1 MSKNILLTLI
11 VAGLVGCAEPKNNI
25 WVCDDKTITQDE
37 LQSWAD
43 RVTLMRFIFDFTGN
57 KAYFD
62 LVSYP
67 RLMDY
72 VSIEDWHTVND
83 FILDPSNETSIHQ
96 WLNGGDIDIQFE
108 SENETVIRFEMM
120 NVKINS
126 WDAFKLVKQ
135 QENNQLAQ
143 WDDSMANYNCIKN
156 R

>member
-1 MSKNILLTLI
+1 MKNTLLILF
-11 VAGLVGCAEPKNNI
+11 AFGLVGCAEPKNNI

-72 VSIEDWHTVND
+72 VSIEDWHKVND
-83 FILDPSNETSIHQ
+83 FLLDSSETSTHQ
-96 WLNGGDIDIQFE
+96 WLNGGDVDIRVE

-120 NVKINS
+120 NVKTNS

-135 QENNQLAQ
+135 QENDKLAQ
-143 WDDSMANYNCIKN
+143 WDDSMSSYNCIKN
-156 R
+156 

>member
-1 MSKNILLTLI
+1 MKHILLTLM
-11 VAGLVGCAEPKNNI
+11 VFGLVGCSQQESNTWI
-25 WVCDDKTITQDE
+25 CDDKTITQDE
-37 LQSWAD
+37 RQSWAD

-96 WLNGGDIDIQFE
+96 WLNGGDIDIKVE

-120 NVKINS
+120 NVKTNS

-156 R
+156 

>member
-1 MSKNILLTLI
+1 MKHTLAL
-11 VAGLVGCAEPKNNI
+11 VLMVFGLVGCAEPKNNI

-83 FILDPSNETSIHQ
+83 FLLDSNETSIHQ
-96 WLNGGDIDIQFE
+96 WLNSGDIDIKVE

-120 NVKINS
+120 NVKTNS

-143 WDDSMANYNCIKN
+143 WDDSMSNYNCIKN
-156 R
+156 